1 MSGFPKS
8 SSRDRGFLSAMR
20 WRAARICRSFSKTT
34 SGLTM
39 RRIPSATTSRRIRR
53 CPNGGKMLQ
62 GRFVQPFFVREPIH
76 VLNHGPGFERCGSL
90 VIGLIEEPAML
101 KNLMLEDRDGF
112 VKDHHVGLAA

>member
-20 WRAARICRSFSKTT
+20 WRAARICRSFSKNT

-39 RRIPSATTSRRIRR
+39 RRIP
-53 CPNGGKMLQ
+53 KMLQ

-90 VIGLIEEPAML
+90 MIGLIEEPAML
-101 KNLMLEDRDGF
+101 KNLMLEDRAGF
-112 VKDHHVGLAA
+112 VEDHHVGLAA